1 MTGRME
7 HGDLIIIMSSN
18 CGAELDAEDSV
29 ITTPSEKTVYSK
41 AELEEMAESVGF
53 WWHSI
58 DLGQGVV
65 TKGFKT
71 PETLQYELESLRLPD
86 LRDKTVLD
94 IGAWDGFFSFE
105 AERRGAKRVV
115 ALDHYVWS
123 LDLAKAQP
131 RILARRQGVRSRAA
145 RDAKLAARQAA
156 GQTRIRHRP

>member
-1 MTGRME
+1 MTSP
-7 HGDLIIIMSSN
+7 SSKI
-18 CGAELDAEDSV
+18 E
-29 ITTPSEKTVYSK
+29 YSK
-41 AELEEMAESVGF
+41 AQLEEMAVTVDY

-58 DLGQGVV
+58 DLADEAV

-123 LDLAKAQP
+123 FDIAKHGQQYWREGEVAPPAQETP
-131 RILARRQGVRSRAA
+131 SWQP
-145 RDAKLAARQAA
+145 DKLS
-156 GQTRIRHRP
+156 GK

>member
-1 MTGRME
+1 M
-7 HGDLIIIMSSN
+7 
-18 CGAELDAEDSV
+18 
-29 ITTPSEKTVYSK
+29 TTPSAKYNK
-41 AELEEMAESVGF
+41 AQLEEMAESVGF

-71 PETLQYELESLRLPD
+71 PETLQHELESLRLPD

-105 AERRGAKRVV
+105 AEKRGAKRVV
-115 ALDHYVWS
+115 AFDHHIWS
-123 LDLAKAQP
+123 VDLAKRGP
-131 RILARRQGVRSRAA
+131 TILARRQGRAA
-145 RDAKLAARQAA
+145 GTGNTKLAARQAA